1 MFDQKKLVLSV
12 CFATCTLALA
22 ACGSDDN
29 SNGSSEL
36 GNACDYT
43 CNDVLAYNC
52 VDVLND
58 GHKVCV
64 NRNIC
69 QNGNIDVGN
78 DGQTYETD
86 VDCGG
91 YCANI
96 NFGNDHKCAIDKKCK
111 VNEDCVTGQCDGGK
125 CVTKGCNTAE
135 DCGTDKLWA
144 CDANICTTCGDGVK
158 NHDESDIDC
167 GGWCGATCKS
177 GQTCSQNS
185 DCETN
190 QCEGGQCKG
199 EIPSGDPSKL
209 LVNEI
214 YHGTSTSNDFL
225 LNINASGA
233 TVPGTCDFIEVASLA
248 TEAMSLDGMTLTLLR
263 TDDGKGTTVTVPL
276 SGVIQPKQVLVIHS
290 CNDLPLPAG
299 TLEIKMTLS
308 LTGKDY
314 ELTFAN
320 GDNSGTPVNITAIN
334 DKTTS
339 TNRVVDYDASA
350 AFGKSKDM
358 TDKIADASPGY
369 CVNGGTFNTGC
380 VAACSNGK
388 LDPFETDKD
397 CGRACG
403 ATCKASQNCKHN
415 TDCVTEECDSETQM
429 CVIKSC
435 TQDSDCSS
443 NKCSIEDGAEKGIC
457 ISCGDQV
464 KNNDETDVD
473 CGGWCGAKCQNGQ
486 TCATNADCV
495 TNECG
500 SDNKCTGEVGRA
512 ATPADILINEVL
524 DHSSSGAITFPL
536 NGNADSC
543 EFIEIANITNDKLD
557 LNPLQLKIARTDNE
571 NYITLKL
578 SGALLPHNIVVLHNC
593 ALSLALPQDAR
604 EIMLSEGD
612 VVSKKT
618 TAVTGLFQSGKPHN
632 LIIFDPTNETSKT
645 EVSYTSTVNKAFNR
659 AIDFDR
665 TTNLTIMTD
674 LQTTNPGYFR
684 YPATPGYCA
693 NGGLY
698 SEGCSDSCANN
709 AQDGSETDIDCGGNV
724 CGKCANTKSCL
735 EDTDCLSGHCNDS
748 GKCDVAPCTSHD
760 ECGVGGVCNGTCER
774 CDDHIQNGN
783 ETDVDCGGTCE
794 TKCEIGDRCEKD
806 SDCATSS
813 CDPTTYRCVKSDCE
827 DPAVGEIVINEV
839 LNGAD
844 DAAMRL
850 TSGKQY
856 EYIEL
861 YNNSTK
867 KLSLNNLIINV
878 NGYKKDST
886 TEYDTTKTYKFSFN
900 LNGCLEANKYLVIY
914 SDQNNI
920 NFEQASAI
928 GFKTTALSASSALKD
943 SRNYD
948 ISLSK
953 GEETLHGIYMSIPT
967 KVGVSAARSTSP
979 AKRDNGFD
987 ILVDHSSIN
996 STYNHTPGASNYYT
1010 DTAE

>member
-500 SDNKCTGEVGRA
+500 IDNKCTGEVPE
-512 ATPADILINEVL
+512 PAKLNDLVINEVL
-524 DHSSSGAITFPL
+524 VTAEVNKDFDYL
-536 NGNADSC
+536 KGNKQC
-543 EFIEIANITNDKLD
+543 EFIEIVNVSANPVSLNNVTMTADNITDSKQVIKAQ
-557 LNPLQLKIARTDNE
+557 QLTGILPSKT
-571 NYITLKL
+571 
-578 SGALLPHNIVVLHNC
+578 ALVLHNIEQC
-593 ALSLALPQDAR
+593 PLNDMHKAGAVSQNITKNVLTNSKAYEIYLTIDGVNSNKFVISESLASSHSA
-604 EIMLSEGD
+604 
-612 VVSKKT
+612 
-618 TAVTGLFQSGKPHN
+618 
-632 LIIFDPTNETSKT
+632 
-645 EVSYTSTVNKAFNR
+645 
-659 AIDFDR
+659 
-665 TTNLTIMTD
+665 NLTIDMDATSAIVD
-674 LQTTNPGYFR
+674 HETIHGALASPGM
-684 YPATPGYCA
+684 CA
-693 NGGLY
+693 NGGSFVNDCVLTC
-698 SEGCSDSCANN
+698 ENGVKD
-709 AQDGSETDIDCGGNV
+709 DDEMGTDCGGV
-724 CGKCANTKSCL
+724 CAVGCANGTTCTAH
-735 EDTDCLSGHCNDS
+735 TDCLSGHCNDS

-760 ECGVGGVCNGTCER
+760 ECGVGGVCNGICER
-774 CDDHIQNGN
+774 CDDHVQNGN
-783 ETDVDCGGTCE
+783 ETDIDCGGTCE

-839 LNGAD
+839 LNNVNSDEAVT
-844 DAAMRL
+844 MSL

>member
-43 CNDVLAYNC
+43 CNDVMAYNC

-144 CDANICTTCGDGVK
+144 CDANVCTTCGDGVK

-233 TVPGTCDFIEVASLA
+233 TVPGACDFIEVASLA
-248 TEAMSLDGMTLTLLR
+248 TEAMSLDGMTLTVLR

-290 CNDLPLPAG
+290 CNDLPLPTG
-299 TLEIKMTLS
+299 TLEIKTTLS

-369 CVNGGTFNTGC
+369 CVNGGTFSTGC

-388 LDPFETDKD
+388 PDPFETDKD
-397 CGRACG
+397 CGLACG
-403 ATCKASQNCKHN
+403 ATCKASQNCKAN
-415 TDCVTEECDSETQM
+415 TDCVTEECDSETKM

-473 CGGWCGAKCQNGQ
+473 CGGWCGAKCKNGQ

-500 SDNKCTGEVGRA
+500 SDNKCTGEVPE
-512 ATPADILINEVL
+512 PAKLNDLVINEVL
-524 DHSSSGAITFPL
+524 VTAEVNKDFDYL
-536 NGNADSC
+536 KGNKQC
-543 EFIEIANITNDKLD
+543 EFIEIVNVSANPVSLNNVTMSADNITDSKQVIKAQKLTGI
-557 LNPLQLKIARTDNE
+557 LPSKT
-571 NYITLKL
+571 
-578 SGALLPHNIVVLHNC
+578 ALVLHNIEQC
-593 ALSLALPQDAR
+593 PLDDMHSVGTFSQNLTKNVLTNNKTFKIYLTIDGVNSTEFIAPENLAA
-604 EIMLSEGD
+604 SH
-612 VVSKKT
+612 S
-618 TAVTGLFQSGKPHN
+618 A
-632 LIIFDPTNETSKT
+632 
-645 EVSYTSTVNKAFNR
+645 
-659 AIDFDR
+659 
-665 TTNLTIMTD
+665 NLTIDMDATSAIVD
-674 LQTTNPGYFR
+674 HETLHGAMASPGM
-684 YPATPGYCA
+684 CA
-693 NGGLY
+693 NGGSFVNDCVLTC
-698 SEGCSDSCANN
+698 ENGVKD
-709 AQDGSETDIDCGGNV
+709 DDEMGTDCGGV
-724 CGKCANTKSCL
+724 CAVGCANGTDCTAH
-735 EDTDCLSGHCNDS
+735 TDCLSGHCNDS
-748 GKCDVAPCTSHD
+748 GKCDVAPCTSDD
-760 ECGVGGVCNGTCER
+760 ECGAGGVCNGTCER
-774 CDDHIQNGN
+774 CDDHIPNGN

-794 TKCEIGDRCEKD
+794 TKCEIGDRCDKD

-813 CDPTTYRCVKSDCE
+813 CDPTTHRCIKSDCE

-839 LNGAD
+839 LNNVSSDEAVT
-844 DAAMRL
+844 MSL

-900 LNGCLEANKYLVIY
+900 LNGCLDANKYLVIY

-928 GFKTTALSASSALKD
+928 GFKTSALSASSALKD

-1010 DTAE
+1010 EAAE

>member
-144 CDANICTTCGDGVK
+144 CDDNICTTCGDGVK

-214 YHGTSTSNDFL
+214 YHGTSSSNDFL

-233 TVPGTCDFIEVASLA
+233 TMPGTCDFIEVASLA

-299 TLEIKMTLS
+299 TLEIKMTLG
-308 LTGKDY
+308 LTGKAYDIA
-314 ELTFAN
+314 FAN
-320 GDNSGTPVNITAIN
+320 GDNVA
-334 DKTTS
+334 TS
-339 TNRVVDYDASA
+339 VSLEGFTYSISFNRAVDYDATAS
-350 AFGKSKDM
+350 FTK
-358 TDKIADASPGY
+358 TDSVPGAITDAKASPGY
-369 CVNGGTFNTGC
+369 CVNGGTFSTGC

-403 ATCKASQNCKHN
+403 ATCEASQNCKHN
-415 TDCVTEECDSETQM
+415 TDCVTEECDSETKM

-500 SDNKCTGEVGRA
+500 SDNKCTGEVPE
-512 ATPADILINEVL
+512 PAKLNDLVINEVL
-524 DHSSSGAITFPL
+524 VTAEVNKDFDYL
-536 NGNADSC
+536 KGNKQC
-543 EFIEIANITNDKLD
+543 EFIEIVNVSANPVSLNNVTMSADNITDSKQAINAQKLTGI
-557 LNPLQLKIARTDNE
+557 LPSKT
-571 NYITLKL
+571 
-578 SGALLPHNIVVLHNC
+578 ALVLHNIEQC
-593 ALSLALPQDAR
+593 PLDDMHSVGTISQNLTKNVLTNNKTFKIYLTIDGVNSTEFIAPENLAA
-604 EIMLSEGD
+604 SH
-612 VVSKKT
+612 S
-618 TAVTGLFQSGKPHN
+618 A
-632 LIIFDPTNETSKT
+632 
-645 EVSYTSTVNKAFNR
+645 
-659 AIDFDR
+659 
-665 TTNLTIMTD
+665 NLTIDMDATSAIVD
-674 LQTTNPGYFR
+674 HETLHGAMASPGM
-684 YPATPGYCA
+684 CA
-693 NGGLY
+693 NGGSFVNDCVLTC
-698 SEGCSDSCANN
+698 ENGVKD
-709 AQDGSETDIDCGGNV
+709 DDEMGTDCGGV
-724 CGKCANTKSCL
+724 CAVGCANGTACTAH
-735 EDTDCLSGHCNDS
+735 TDCLSGHCNDS

-783 ETDVDCGGTCE
+783 ETDIDCGGTCE
-794 TKCEIGDRCEKD
+794 NKCEIGDRCEMD

-813 CDPTTYRCVKSDCE
+813 CDPTTHRCVKSDCE

-839 LNGAD
+839 FNKVKAS
-844 DAAMRL
+844 ANMEL
-850 TSGKQY
+850 TTENKQT
-856 EYIEL
+856 EFIEL
-861 YNNSTK
+861 YNKSSK
-867 KLSLNNLIINV
+867 KLSLNGLSININAYANATRDGV
-878 NGYKKDST
+878 YDSK
-886 TEYDTTKTYKFSFN
+886 YTYSIP
-900 LNGCLEANKYLVIY
+900 LSGCLEANKYLLVYSASADKLKGLPSTAVEFPTASMSSSNALVNTRSIDMLLSTNSTTIHKVVIAIPKEQY
-914 SDQNNI
+914 SD
-920 NFEQASAI
+920 
-928 GFKTTALSASSALKD
+928 ALEATPNKD
-943 SRNYD
+943 SDGYD
-948 ISLSK
+948 IMVQHN
-953 GEETLHGIYMSIPT
+953 TIQ
-967 KVGVSAARSTSP
+967 
-979 AKRDNGFD
+979 
-987 ILVDHSSIN
+987 IN
-996 STYNHTPGASNYYT
+996 DTQTQTYKHTPGASNYYT